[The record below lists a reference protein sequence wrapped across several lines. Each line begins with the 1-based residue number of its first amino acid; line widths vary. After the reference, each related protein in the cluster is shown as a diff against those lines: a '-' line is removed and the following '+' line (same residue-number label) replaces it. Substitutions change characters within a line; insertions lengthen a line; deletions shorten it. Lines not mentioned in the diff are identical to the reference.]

1 MSRFALLLVLCCL
14 ALGLVAAGCGDDD
27 DDDGG
32 GGAAE
37 TTEQPAED
45 TAAQETTGGGGA
57 ASATAAVGMKGIQ
70 FNPEK
75 VTVKKGGTVTWTNDE
90 SVPHDVTKEDGPGPD
105 FSSGNGNLQ
114 QGDTY
119 KQTFKEAGEVNYVCT
134 VHPNMKG
141 TVTVE

>member
-1 MSRFALLLVLCCL
+1 MNRWFAILLSVL
-14 ALGLVAAGCGDDD
+14 ALGLVAGCGGDD

-32 GGAAE
+32 GGEAAE

-45 TAAQETTGGGGA
+45 TGGGGA
-57 ASATAAVGMKGIQ
+57 AAGDTAEVGMKGIA
-70 FNPEK
+70 FDPEE
-75 VTVKKGGTVTWTNDE
+75 VSVKTGGTVKWTNNE
-90 SVPHDVTKEDGPGPD
+90 SIPHDVTKEDGPGAD
-105 FSSGNGNLQ
+105 FSSGNGNMK

-119 KQTFKEAGEVNYVCT
+119 EQTFKEAGKVNYVCT

>member
-1 MSRFALLLVLCCL
+1 MSRSLALLLACL
-14 ALGLVAAGCGDDD
+14 SLGLVAAGCGGDD

-37 TTEQPAED
+37 TTEQPAD
-45 TAAQETTGGGGA
+45 TAAEDTGGAGGE
-57 ASATAAVGMKGIQ
+57 TVEVGMKGIQ
-70 FNPEK
+70 FDPDS
-75 VTVKKGGTVTWTNDE
+75 VTVKAGGTVKWTNNE
-90 SVPHDVTKEDGPGPD
+90 SVPHDVTKEDGPGAK
-105 FSSGNGNLQ
+105 FSSGTGNMK

-119 KQTFKEAGEVNYVCT
+119 EQTFKEAGTVNYVCT